1 MRIRKARSAPEGAPD
16 WVVTFGDMMSLLLC
30 FLVLLW
36 MISAATTEEEKA
48 RMIEGFQQGLLP
60 SASEATNFDPDRTGG
75 EARFLPGRENIPG
88 SGAVLI
94 DGNSVQRVQEQG
106 VQIALAGPEAFDV
119 GSWTL
124 LPAAEVSL
132 QTFADQHL
140 HNRLGVRLTGFAE
153 PGEAEGAQLSDD
165 DELGYRRAKSVE
177 AFLRAYTGSDGR
189 WALEAERIHIA
200 TRGSRVV
207 QGAIGPEMR
216 RVELRLIET
225 TSSLP

>member
-30 FLVLLW
+30 FFVLLW

-124 LPAAEVSL
+124 LPARS
-132 QTFADQHL
+132 T
-140 HNRLGVRLTGFAE
+140 RT
-153 PGEAEGAQLSDD
+153 
-165 DELGYRRAKSVE
+165 
-177 AFLRAYTGSDGR
+177 TT
-189 WALEAERIHIA
+189 ER
-200 TRGSRVV
+200 
-207 QGAIGPEMR
+207 
-216 RVELRLIET
+216 
-225 TSSLP
+225 

>member
-30 FLVLLW
+30 FFVLLW

-106 VQIALAGPEAFDV
+106 VQIALSGPEAFDV

-124 LPAAEVSL
+124 LPSAEVSL

-153 PGEAEGAQLSDD
+153 PGEAEGVELSDD
-165 DELGYRRAKSVE
+165 DEL
-177 AFLRAYTGSDGR
+177 
-189 WALEAERIHIA
+189 
-200 TRGSRVV
+200 
-207 QGAIGPEMR
+207 
-216 RVELRLIET
+216 
-225 TSSLP
+225 

>member
-1 MRIRKARSAPEGAPD
+1 
-16 WVVTFGDMMSLLLC
+16 
-30 FLVLLW
+30 
-36 MISAATTEEEKA
+36 
-48 RMIEGFQQGLLP
+48 MIEGFQQGLPP
-60 SASEATNFDPDRTGG
+60 SSSQATNLIPTEPVAKHAFCRAERT
-75 EARFLPGRENIPG
+75 FS

-106 VQIALAGPEAFDV
+106 IQIALAGPEAFDV

-132 QTFADQHL
+132 RVFADQHL

-153 PGEAEGAQLSDD
+153 PGEAKWPNCQTTMNLDIGGPNLWKFFCGRTPARMI
-165 DELGYRRAKSVE
+165 LG
-177 AFLRAYTGSDGR
+177 
-189 WALEAERIHIA
+189 LEAERIHIA

-225 TSSLP
+225 TSNLP

>member
-1 MRIRKARSAPEGAPD
+1 MRVRKARSAPEGAPD

-30 FLVLLW
+30 FFVLLW

-60 SASEATNFDPDRTGG
+60 SESQATNLDPNRTGG
-75 EARFLPGRENIPG
+75 EARFLPGREEIPG

-94 DGNSVQRVQEQG
+94 DGNTTQRVQEQG
-106 VQIALAGPEAFDV
+106 IQIALAGPEAFAK
-119 GSWTL
+119 GSWSL
-124 LPAAEVSL
+124 LPGAEASL
-132 QTFADQHL
+132 QIFADRHL

-153 PGEAEGAQLSDD
+153 PGESDIAALADD

-177 AFLRAYTGSDGR
+177 AFLRTYTGADGR

-200 TRGSRVV
+200 TRGSRMV

-225 TSSLP
+225 TSNLP